1 MSNFVIILSA
11 AFFLIALLTL
21 FRLRVKLDLYPNV
34 KTLFAGLGR
43 SGIRIDITGK
53 TRSFLFAGRTIKTFS
68 TEKKPDKKTAEDK
81 TKTVKKQKPSR
92 QRPFKKIAVLIPAT
106 LKALGSYIFSIL
118 RSAAIEEFDGE
129 INAGFGPP
137 HITGAAFGFYQAT
150 LAGIPGIS
158 GRFKYIPD
166 WNGLS
171 FQGQLRLSVSIPL
184 YRLLFRTM
192 VMLWQL
198 PLRELIKLAIGTKKA
213 MPEAMPKGK

>member
-1 MSNFVIILSA
+1 MSNFIVILSVA
-11 AFFLIALLTL
+11 IFLLALATL
-21 FRLRVKLDLYPNV
+21 IRLRVKLDLYPNV

-43 SGIRIDITGK
+43 TGIRIDISSK
-53 TRSFLFAGRTIKTFS
+53 TRSFIFAGRSIKTFS
-68 TEKKPDKKTAEDK
+68 TIKTPDKKTSEEIS
-81 TKTVKKQKPSR
+81 KTVKKQKPGRERSL
-92 QRPFKKIAVLIPAT
+92 KKIAAVLPAT
-106 LKALGSYIFSIL
+106 LKALGSYLYSIL
-118 RSAAIEEFDGE
+118 KSAAIEEFDGE

-150 LAGIPGIS
+150 LAGIPAIA

-184 YRLLFRTM
+184 YRLLLKTV

-198 PLRELIKLAIGTKKA
+198 PLRELLKLAIGTKKA
-213 MPEAMPKGK
+213 QT

>member
-11 AFFLIALLTL
+11 AFFLLALATL
-21 FRLRVKLDLYPNV
+21 IRLRVKLDLYPNV

-43 SGIRIDITGK
+43 TGIRIDITGK
-53 TRSFLFAGRTIKTFS
+53 TRSFLIAGRTIKTFS
-68 TEKKPDKKTAEDK
+68 TEKKPDKKTAKEK
-81 TKTVKKQKPSR
+81 IKAVKKQKPGR
-92 QRPFKKIAVLIPAT
+92 QRSLKKILAVVPTI
-106 LKALGSYIFSIL
+106 LKALTNYTYSIL
-118 RSAAIEEFDGE
+118 KSAAIEEFDGQ

-150 LAGIPGIS
+150 LAGIPGIT
-158 GRFKYIPD
+158 GRFRYIPD

-171 FQGQLRLSVSIPL
+171 FQGQLRLNVSIPL
-184 YRLLFRTM
+184 YRLLFKTM

-213 MPEAMPKGK
+213 VPEAMPKGK

>member
-11 AFFLIALLTL
+11 ALFLLALATL
-21 FRLRVKLDLYPNV
+21 IRLRVKLDLYPNV

-43 SGIRIDITGK
+43 TGIRIDITGK
-53 TRSFLFAGRTIKTFS
+53 TRAFIFAGRTIKTFS
-68 TEKKPDKKTAEDK
+68 TEKKPDRKTAGEK
-81 TKTVKKQKPSR
+81 TKTVKKQKPGR
-92 QRPFKKIAVLIPAT
+92 QRPLKKILAVVPTT
-106 LKALGSYIFSIL
+106 LKALSNYTYSIL
-118 RSAAIEEFDGE
+118 KSAAIEEFDGQ

-150 LAGIPGIS
+150 LAGIPGMA

-171 FQGQLRLSVSIPL
+171 FQGQLRISVSIPL
-184 YRLLFRTM
+184 YRLLFKTM

-213 MPEAMPKGK
+213 TPEAMPKGK